1 MDKQIAT
8 RVGEEIHARLAADA
22 RAEGRSVA
30 AEVRL
35 MIERRY
41 QAGSGYG
48 LNQIAQQTTTMIHDP
63 KVGGTVPGSK
73 RQARPMPK
81 EQSAR

>member
-35 MIERRY
+35 IIERRY

-48 LNQIAQQTTTMIHDP
+48 LRDSPADDHEIHDP
-63 KVGGTVPGSK
+63 KVGGTVPG
-73 RQARPMPK
+73 
-81 EQSAR
+81 